1 MELDK
6 KAVANRLKLWL
17 NERYGT
23 IKAGAVDLGKSVDIL
38 YNSYLNGRSL
48 PGAEFIALLMDK
60 GCDIHWLLTGE
71 EKKPAHDIYVREDSP
86 GYNVKPG
93 RFPVVS
99 VIGAGA
105 VTAYD
110 DGPVDYMNL
119 PYNGEGVVLRVI
131 GDSMT
136 GLINEGDHVLVST
149 DRKIAPGHIVA
160 IRTKAGEQSIKFYGG
175 REGKTIHFYSNNPL
189 YPPISFTADL
199 LETVRK
205 VVLII
210 KNVDYKLQP
219 EVK

>member
-1 MELDK
+1 MSKLDISS
-6 KAVANRLKLWL
+6 RLRKFIAE
-17 NERYGT
+17 NYGS
-23 IKAGAVDLGKSVDIL
+23 IKEFATLMGMKDTNLHQAYLSGKSV
-38 YNSYLNGRSL
+38 
-48 PGAEFIALLMDK
+48 PGGEMLLK
-60 GCDIHWLLTGE
+60 LANLGCDVHWLLTGE
-71 EKKPAHDIYVREDSP
+71 EKKPVHEIYVREDSP

-105 VTAYD
+105 VTPFD

-119 PYNGEGVVLRVI
+119 PYNGEGVVLKVI

-160 IRTKAGEQSIKFYGG
+160 IRTKAGEQSIKYYGG

-189 YPPISFTADL
+189 YPPISFTADQ

>member
-1 MELDK
+1 MTNKEEISMRLRLWADSK
-6 KAVANRLKLWL
+6 FKRTTDLAKALEMSL
-17 NERYGT
+17 
-23 IKAGAVDLGKSVDIL
+23 GALSS
-38 YNSYLNGRSL
+38 SYLNGRSI
-48 PGAEFIALLMDK
+48 PGGDLLIK
-60 GCDIHWLLTGE
+60 LANLGCDIHWLLTGE
-71 EKKPAHDIYVREDSP
+71 DKKPMHDIYVREDSP

-105 VTAYD
+105 VTPFD
-110 DGPVDYMNL
+110 DNPPEYMNL
-119 PYNGEGVVLRVI
+119 PYNGEGVVLKII

-160 IRTKAGEQSIKFYGG
+160 IRTKAGEQSIKYYGG

-189 YPPISFTADL
+189 YPPISFTADQ